1 MYAQQK
7 YYRRLLSPE
16 YHRPKI
22 DMSESVIFEFLFLIL
37 SSILES
43 WPLSKS
49 SLTVTP
55 AFYVWWLNNV
65 Y

>member
-55 AFYVWWLNNV
+55 AF
-65 Y
+65 